1 MAALAAEGVAFAR
14 VNPRQVRD
22 FAKGIGRLAKT
33 DPIDA
38 RVLAM
43 FGERA
48 RPRLTTLPT
57 AQEAHLK
64 ALSLRRRQ
72 LIDARVAEK
81 NHRTQVTSKDIMAS
95 ITRMIDALDDEI
107 EGIEDEIAVLIASCE
122 KMRGRQELLERHS
135 VVAATTR
142 AVVLAE
148 LPKPGDRWTSVL
160 KALVEIAPYGA
171 IPAAS
176 KGSGTFKAAGPLFP
190 SPLHV
195 GTNGLSVQSDPE
207 SLFNAL
213 ARKANRTNRRSSPA
227 SPNWSRS

>member
-122 KMRGRQELLERHS
+122 KMRGRQELLES
-135 VVAATTR
+135 IPCVAATTS

-148 LPKPGDRWTSVL
+148 LPNLATARQASSRPSSASRLTM
-160 KALVEIAPYGA
+160 PT
-171 IPAAS
+171 PAAS
-176 KGSGTFKAAGPLFP
+176 KGSGTFKAAGPLFAKP
-190 SPLHV
+190 STCRHKRAI
-195 GTNGLSVQSDPE
+195 GSI
-207 SLFNAL
+207 
-213 ARKANRTNRRSSPA
+213 RS
-227 SPNWSRS
+227 